1 MLDAPPPPPPGR
13 GQPPVDP
20 AGTLRPPGLPPPPPQ
35 GPPSP
40 QQPPRPTMPPP
51 PMFYPPPPPPRG
63 SGGGKAVLF
72 TLLGLVGFVAVV
84 ILGLIVFVGAVGS
97 TSTDS
102 TVRRTL
108 TPGSGD
114 QTVAV
119 IPVIGIILDSTEQR
133 FRRDLQTA
141 LDDPDVK
148 ALVVTVSSPGGTVTD
163 SNQMYQ
169 ALLDFKA
176 EKGVPVVVHM
186 DDIAASGGY
195 FLACAADEI
204 VAEQTT
210 ITGSI
215 GVLLSYP
222 QLSEFADKTG
232 IRYRTIVADGSP
244 KKDFL
249 DTWTEPDPEDMAAVR
264 ALLND
269 QYDLFR
275 EVVEDARGEAIAA
288 AGSSLD
294 EAASG
299 AVFLGPRAR
308 DMGLVDSIG
317 FLDDAVASAATRSGL
332 SDPRAVRYD
341 PPPSLLQSLG
351 LGVTSPGVS
360 LDADDAK
367 SLAIELLHEATAPRM
382 LYLYPGAR

>member
-1 MLDAPPPPPPGR
+1 
-13 GQPPVDP
+13 
-20 AGTLRPPGLPPPPPQ
+20 
-35 GPPSP
+35 
-40 QQPPRPTMPPP
+40 
-51 PMFYPPPPPPRG
+51 MFYPPPPPPRG

-72 TLLGLVGFVAVV
+72 TLLGLIGFVAVV
-84 ILGLIVFVGAVGS
+84 VLGLILFVGAVGS
-97 TSTDS
+97 TSADS

-108 TPGSGD
+108 APGSAD

-119 IPVIGIILDSTEQR
+119 IPVTGIILDSTERR
-133 FRRDLQTA
+133 FRRDLRA
-141 LDDPDVK
+141 AADDDDVK

-163 SNQMYQ
+163 SNQMYH

-176 EKGVPVVVHM
+176 EREGVPVVVHM

-249 DTWTEPDPEDMAAVR
+249 DTWTEPDAEDMAAVR

-275 EVVEDARGEAIAA
+275 KVVEDARGEAIAA

-308 DMGLVDSIG
+308 DMGLVDTIG
-317 FLDDAVASAATRSGL
+317 FLDDAIASAATRAGL

-351 LGVTSPGVS
+351 LGGVGVTSPGVS

>member
-1 MLDAPPPPPPGR
+1 MCGRRTVGEMPDAPPPPGPGQ
-13 GQPPVDP
+13 GPIDP
-20 AGTLRPPGLPPPPPQ
+20 RGTLRPPTPSPGTPPQTLPPPPP
-35 GPPSP
+35 GM
-40 QQPPRPTMPPP
+40 MPPP
-51 PMFYPPPPPPRG
+51 MPMMYPPPPPR
-63 SGGGKAVLF
+63 SGGGWKPVVF
-72 TLLGLVGFVAVV
+72 TLLGLALFVGLVV
-84 ILGLIVFVGAVGS
+84 IGLVVLVANAAGDAGGNTLVS
-97 TSTDS
+97 TTTAGTAS
-102 TVRRTL
+102 
-108 TPGSGD
+108 

-119 IPVIGIILDSTEQR
+119 IPVRGIILDATQKR
-133 FRRDLQTA
+133 FADDLERA
-141 LDDPDVK
+141 REDPNVK

-163 SNQMYQ
+163 SNQMYH

-176 EKGVPVVVHM
+176 EKGVPVIVHM

-204 VAEQTT
+204 YAEETT

-232 IRYRTIVADGSP
+232 IRYRTVVADGSP

-249 DTWTEPDPEDMAAVR
+249 DTWTEPDEEDMVAVR

-275 EVVEDARGEAIAA
+275 SVVEAGRGTQIAA

-299 AVFLGPRAR
+299 AVFLGPAAQG
-308 DMGLVDSIG
+308 MGLVDRIG
-317 FLDDAVASAATRSGL
+317 FLGDATDAAAKAAGL
-332 SDPRAVRYD
+332 ADPRVVRYD
-341 PPPSLLQSLG
+341 PRPGLLDTLLSAE
-351 LGVTSPGVS
+351 SPDVGDWS
-360 LDADDAK
+360 T
-367 SLAIELLHEATAPRM
+367 LAAELLHEAAAPRAM
-382 LYLYPGAR
+382 YLYPGAR